1 MNFIK
6 IVRYTLNIFDYF
18 QQKKI
23 ISFFKKQSFNRLVL
37 FDVGAHHGET
47 VFLFKKNFQINK
59 IYCFEASGE
68 NFNKLKKNI
77 NNNNLGNICELNNFA
92 IGDVKKNFFLNQTIE
107 SSSSTINQLNINSKY
122 FKKKMRILNIKKVKD
137 FYKKTAIEMIKL
149 SDYINNKNIKSIDI
163 LKIDTEGYELKVL
176 KGLRP
181 LHKLVKFVYFEHH
194 YDDMVDKKYTFSDI
208 NCHLLKYNFKKVY
221 KSKMNFRKSFEYIYK
236 NTNV

>member
-6 IVRYTLNIFDYF
+6 IARYALNFLDYF

-23 ISFFKKQSFNRLVL
+23 ISFFKKQSFNKLVL

-59 IYCFEASGE
+59 IYCFEASEE

-77 NNNNLGNICELNNFA
+77 KNNKLDNICELNNFA
-92 IGDVKKNFFLNQTIE
+92 AGDVKKNFFLNQTIE
-107 SSSSTINQLNINSKY
+107 SSSSTINQ
-122 FKKKMRILNIKKVKD
+122 KMRILNIKKVKD
-137 FYKKTAIEMIKL
+137 FYKKTVIEMIKL
-149 SDYINNKNIKSIDI
+149 SDYISNKNIKSIDI

-176 KGLRP
+176 EGLGP

-194 YDDMVDKKYTFSDI
+194 YDDMINKKYTFSDI
-208 NCHLLKYNFKKVY
+208 NCLLLKYNFKKVY
-221 KSKMNFRKSFEYIYK
+221 KSKMYFRKSFEYIYK
-236 NTNV
+236 NTNF